1 PGKLIQGQTAPEHT
15 YATGKMKKGQV
26 LRIID
31 VEGEQVADFVS
42 LKLDQPAEYLDCVYT
57 NWMLGRYRWHKGDVI
72 YTNHMNPMWTI
83 IEDTVDD
90 HYTGGGFCSRDARVK
105 FGVDD
110 QKGCRDTIQDA
121 FAANGIDPNLLQSVS
136 CFNIFMNVAYAPDG
150 SWQIGLPKS
159 KKGDHID
166 LRAEMDLFFASSVC
180 FWPHIVNGEKPTPL
194 RFEVY
199 EGEMG
204 LSAADKNPLGGRKA

>member
-1 PGKLIQGQTAPEHT
+1 MAANPGKLIQGQTAPEHT

-42 LKLDQPAEYLDCVYT
+42 LKLDQPTEYLDCVYT

-105 FGVDD
+105 FVVDD

-121 FAANGIDPNLLQSVS
+121 FAANGID
-136 CFNIFMNVAYAPDG
+136 
-150 SWQIGLPKS
+150 
-159 KKGDHID
+159 
-166 LRAEMDLFFASSVC
+166 
-180 FWPHIVNGEKPTPL
+180 
-194 RFEVY
+194 
-199 EGEMG
+199 
-204 LSAADKNPLGGRKA
+204 